1 MRWLVIGLLVSVGTL
16 LLLAGGVA
24 RHVRRHKRSMAE
36 DGAELEAQK
45 LRNAELDKALDFH
58 EAVEPAK
65 NAADEPAK

>member
-1 MRWLVIGLLVSVGTL
+1 
-16 LLLAGGVA
+16 
-24 RHVRRHKRSMAE
+24 MAE